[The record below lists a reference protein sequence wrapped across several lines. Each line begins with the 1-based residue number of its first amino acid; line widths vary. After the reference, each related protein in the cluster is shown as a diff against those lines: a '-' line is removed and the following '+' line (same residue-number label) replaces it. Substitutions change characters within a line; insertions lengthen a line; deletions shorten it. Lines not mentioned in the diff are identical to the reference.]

1 MMTNDQ
7 KRLKIF
13 LAISFGMPVILG
25 ILLGIAFY
33 GGKDVNAFP
42 LVWMFLPASAVMIAS
57 LATGKTQRDESG
69 EEVGPPKVF
78 FGTFLA
84 FAAALIICAVL
95 SAWLPGTAAYVAANF
110 LVIFSSLVCLIEL
123 LCMKKQRRKA
133 WGLSL
138 TASWKKSLLGVLTF
152 ALLYLILSGLSIAA
166 VWILTG
172 SMQGFSLNPYWA
184 VNLATA
190 LPLNFVL
197 SFTAFLGEEYG
208 WRYFLQG
215 ELIQR
220 FGRRKGVIL
229 LGLLWGVWHLPLNL
243 FYYSP
248 QTSLQSI
255 ITQLAGC
262 VGMGI
267 FFGWVYLRT
276 RNVWA
281 VTSTHFLNNNL
292 GLMLF
297 GVSAAGVT
305 LGWGDTLLSVAL
317 YMIVYLPF
325 LLTKEFRKEGQ

>member
-1 MMTNDQ
+1 MTTNQ
-7 KRLKIF
+7 KIFRIF

-25 ILLGIAFY
+25 ILLGIAYY

-42 LVWMFLPASAVMIAS
+42 LAWMYLPASAVMIAS
-57 LATGKTQRDESG
+57 FATGRKEKDENG

-84 FAAALIICAVL
+84 FAAALVACAVL
-95 SAWLPGTAAYVAANF
+95 SAWLPGNMAYMAANF
-110 LVIFSSLVCLIEL
+110 LMIFSSLVCLVEL

-138 TASWKKSLLGVLTF
+138 TKCWKKSLLGVVTF
-152 ALLYLILSGLSIAA
+152 ALLYLLLSALSIGA
-166 VWILTG
+166 VWLLTG
-172 SMQGFSLNPYWA
+172 SAQGYELSPYWA
-184 VNLATA
+184 VNVIVG

-208 WRYFLQG
+208 WRYFLQQ
-215 ELIQR
+215 ELIDR
-220 FGRRKGVIL
+220 LGKRKGVIL
-229 LGLLWGVWHLPLNL
+229 LGLLWGIWHLPLNL

-255 ITQLAGC
+255 LVQLAGC

-281 VTSTHFLNNNL
+281 VTATHFLNNNL
-292 GLMLF
+292 GVTLF
-297 GVSAAGVT
+297 AVSAAGVT
-305 LGWGDTLLSVAL
+305 VGWGDALLSIAL
-317 YMIVYLPF
+317 YLIVYLPF
-325 LLTKEFRKEGQ
+325 LLTKEYRKDA